1 MSRFRCSAASGRL
14 PVSVTPNSWSTNC
27 ACRCRR
33 CSWIACAAWITP
45 SRPAKKAWL
54 SRAKWSPESVR
65 WCKACNSAPRSG
77 ATRWRSTLPRP
88 SKPAKIG
95 TDNSSKMAT
104 DLVEIDPQDPQ
115 PEALE
120 RAAAAV
126 RRGKVVAI
134 PTDALYLLVADPFN
148 LRAVTGVFHAKG
160 RESNRALPILIRDTM
175 MAEELASEL
184 TARFF
189 ILARRFW
196 PGPLTIIVPAAA
208 KIPLKVTGNTGRLA
222 LRHSRSE
229 VATRMIALLD
239 QPLISTSANISGHPT
254 CHSGIDVFGM
264 MDGRVDLVLDG
275 GRCTGQGA
283 TTIDITEPYWRV
295 IKSGAIAEK
304 EIAEC
309 LESS

>member
-1 MSRFRCSAASGRL
+1 
-14 PVSVTPNSWSTNC
+14 
-27 ACRCRR
+27 
-33 CSWIACAAWITP
+33 
-45 SRPAKKAWL
+45 
-54 SRAKWSPESVR
+54 
-65 WCKACNSAPRSG
+65 
-77 ATRWRSTLPRP
+77 
-88 SKPAKIG
+88 
-95 TDNSSKMAT
+95 MAT
-104 DLVEIDPQDPQ
+104 DLIEINPVDPQ
-115 PEALE
+115 PQALE

-134 PTDALYLLVADPFN
+134 PTDALYTLVADPFN
-148 LRAVTGVFHAKG
+148 LRAVTSVFQAKG
-160 RESNRALPILIRDTM
+160 RESHRSLPILIRDSM

-184 TARFF
+184 NNRFF

-222 LRHSRSE
+222 LRHARSP
-229 VATRMIALLD
+229 VADKLIALLN

-275 GRCTGQGA
+275 GTCMGEGS
-283 TTIDITEPYWRV
+283 TTVDITEPYWRM
-295 IKSGAIAEK
+295 IKAGAISEK

-309 LESS
+309 LKPA